1 MMHRLIGLLLTLAL
15 GLLVAPLGAEAQQT
29 GKTASIGY
37 RTNVVGRNLVEEAFE
52 RSLQELGWIRD
63 RNLRIESR
71 YSGGRQDTV
80 AALAAELVGLRVD
93 VIVAWGPESGLAAKR
108 ATSQIPVVFCSMFAD
123 LVDFGLVSNVARP
136 GGNVTGVMMHGH
148 EMDAK
153 RLQLLKEAVP
163 SLRRLTLLV
172 SSEESLF
179 FTSERRRLLTAAAKE
194 LHLDVDETNVATG
207 SELEAAVRQAKTQG
221 A

>member
-1 MMHRLIGLLLTLAL
+1 MRALVILVTLAL
-15 GLLVAPLGAEAQQT
+15 GLLVAPIAAEAQPT

-37 RTNVVGRNLVEEAFE
+37 LTNVVGRNLVEEAFE

-93 VIVAWGPESGLAAKR
+93 VIVAWGPEFGLAAKR

-123 LVDFGLVSNVARP
+123 PVDFGLVSNVARP
-136 GGNVTGVMMHGH
+136 GGNVTGVTMHGH

>member
-71 YSGGRQDTV
+71 YLGGRQDTV
-80 AALAAELVGLRVD
+80 AALAAELVGLRLD
-93 VIVAWGPESGLAAKR
+93 VIVAWGPGFGLAVKQ
-108 ATSQIPVVFCSMFAD
+108 ATSQIPVVFLSMFAD
-123 LVDFGLVSNVARP
+123 PVDLGLVSNVARP
-136 GGNVTGVMMHGH
+136 GGNVTGVGMQELG
-148 EMDAK
+148 MDAK